1 MHTRV
6 LLLLLSLLLAG
17 NVVPQSAKAQK
28 KPVQLSLVTPLQ
40 IFPPE
45 DTIGGVRLNLLYGRN
60 AVVNGLDVGLVNHT
74 TEISRG
80 VQFGVVGLAVDF
92 HGIQYH
98 AVSIAK
104 GKFEGWQLGYVN
116 VSEVFRGFQAGLVN
130 YSVDAEGFQLSLV
143 NYAHSFTGLQMGL
156 VNIIREGGMLPFFP
170 IFNIGS

>member
-1 MHTRV
+1 MRSRFW
-6 LLLLLSLLLAG
+6 LLLLSAPLAIG
-17 NVVPQSAKAQK
+17 VVPQSAHAQK
-28 KPVQLSLVTPLQ
+28 KPVQLSLVTPVQ

-60 AVVNGLDVGLVNHT
+60 AVVNGLDVGLINRT

-80 VQFGVVGLAVDF
+80 VQFGVVGLAEDF
-92 HGIQYH
+92 QGIQYH
-98 AVSIAK
+98 AVSIAN

-130 YSVDAEGFQLSLV
+130 YSVEAEGFQLSLV
-143 NYAHSFTGLQMGL
+143 NYAHSFTGLQVGL